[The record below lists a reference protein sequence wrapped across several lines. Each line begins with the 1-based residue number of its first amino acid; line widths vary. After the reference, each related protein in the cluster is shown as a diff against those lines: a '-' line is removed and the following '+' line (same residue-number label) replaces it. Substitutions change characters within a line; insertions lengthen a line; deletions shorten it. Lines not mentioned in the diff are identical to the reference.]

1 MLQHPPTPHNIRPL
15 QPGPPHADRDRYAD
29 RVAHEDDTAPDHSAD
44 LALALLLADEADA
57 IALARYRAADLDV
70 SLKADHTH
78 VTDADKAVERA
89 IRARLEAERPDDA
102 FYGEESGR
110 AGEST
115 RQWIVDPIDG
125 TANFLRGVPIW
136 AALISLVVDG
146 VPVVGVVSAPA
157 LGRRWWGSAGAG
169 SFGSDIGKA
178 ATPLRVSEIDSL
190 ADASLSYNGLQYW
203 MKAGRVD
210 NLLALADQ
218 VWRTRA
224 YGDFWSY
231 MLVAEG
237 AIDISGEFDLQPY
250 DMAAL
255 YPIVTEAGGRFGG
268 IDGGDGIW
276 HGSALATNGRLHDAV
291 VAAVAPVPQS
301 QSLSPSDSV

>member
-1 MLQHPPTPHNIRPL
+1 M
-15 QPGPPHADRDRYAD
+15 AY
-29 RVAHEDDTAPDHSAD
+29 EDD
-44 LALALLLADEADA
+44 LALALLLADAADA
-57 IALARYRAADLDV
+57 LSRERFHAADLDV

-78 VTDADKAVERA
+78 VTDADRAVERA
-89 IRARLEAERPDDA
+89 IRDRLAVERPADS

-110 AGEST
+110 AGEGS
-115 RQWIVDPIDG
+115 REWIVDPIDG

-136 AALISLVVDG
+136 ATLIALVVDG

-157 LGRRWWGSAGAG
+157 LHRRWWASAGGGAFSLDG
-169 SFGSDIGKA
+169 
-178 ATPLRVSEIDSL
+178 PLHVSEVDSL
-190 ADASLSYNGLQYW
+190 RDASLSYNGLQYW
-203 MKAGRVD
+203 MEAGRVEQ
-210 NLLALADQ
+210 LLSLAGQ

-237 AIDISGEFDLQPY
+237 AVDISGEFDLQPY

-276 HGSALATNGRLHDAV
+276 EGSALATNGLLHDAV
-291 VAAVAPVPQS
+291 VAAVAV
-301 QSLSPSDSV
+301 